1 MSLREPNRT
10 VVWVT
15 RENVIVSDLPRKA
28 LSRTAKLATLPLG
41 AAGRAT
47 VGLGKRIGGAP
58 AETVLAEFQRRT
70 AEQLFSVLGE
80 LKGGAMKFGQML
92 SLMESAMPEEF
103 AAPYRA
109 TLTKL
114 QDSAPPMPA
123 STVHT
128 ILSRELGARWRARF
142 EEFDDL
148 PAAAASIG
156 QVHQGILK
164 DGRKVAVKLQYP
176 GAAEALRADLRQLGR
191 VARTFGS
198 WVPGLDIKPLIAEL
212 QERIGEELDYDRE
225 AQAQQQYADAFKDHP
240 EFVVPRVI
248 KHSPKVIVSE
258 WIEGRPLSGVITG
271 GTKSERDDVGL
282 KYVRFMFTGP
292 KLAGL
297 LHSDPHPGN
306 FRVMPDGRL
315 GVVDFGLCARLP
327 DGLPP
332 AIGRLM
338 RISLTGDGEAVV
350 EGLRAEG
357 FIKPRMEIDPQ
368 QLIDYLAPF
377 AEPARTE
384 TFQFSRAWMREQ
396 ANRTGDLRSPNASL
410 ALRLNMPPSYLL
422 IHRVWIGGMAVL
434 SQLEAEAPFRGVL
447 EELLPGFADEA

>member
-1 MSLREPNRT
+1 MGN
-10 VVWVT
+10 
-15 RENVIVSDLPRKA
+15 VSDLPRKA
-28 LSRTAKLATLPLG
+28 LSRTAKLASLPLG

-58 AETVLAEFQRRT
+58 AETVMAEFQRRT
-70 AEQLFSVLGE
+70 ADQLFAVLGE

-92 SLMESAMPEEF
+92 SLMESAMPEEL

-128 ILSRELGARWRARF
+128 ILSRELGRRWRDRF

-156 QVHQGILK
+156 QVHRGTLK
-164 DGRKVAVKLQYP
+164 DGREVAVKLQYP

-191 VARTFGS
+191 FARTFGTL
-198 WVPGLDIKPLIAEL
+198 VPGLDMKPLVAEL

-225 AQAQQQYADAFKDHP
+225 AQAQQQFADAFKGHP
-240 EFVVPRVI
+240 EFAVPRVI
-248 KHSPKVIVSE
+248 KHSPSVIVSE
-258 WIEGRPLSGVITG
+258 WIEGRPLSSFITD
-271 GTKSERDDVGL
+271 GTKQERDEIGL
-282 KYVRFMFTGP
+282 KYVRFMFSGP

-306 FRVMPDGRL
+306 FRVMADGRL

-327 DGLPP
+327 DGLPR
-332 AIGRLM
+332 AIGRLLT
-338 RISLTGDGEAVV
+338 ISLEGDGIAVRD
-350 EGLRAEG
+350 GLRAEG
-357 FIKPRMEIDPQ
+357 FIKPRMEIDPE
-368 QLIDYLAPF
+368 QLMDYLAPF
-377 AEPARTE
+377 AEPARAE
-384 TFQFSRAWMREQ
+384 MFQFSRAWMRAQ
-396 ANRTGDLRSPNASL
+396 ANRTGDFRSPQASL
-410 ALRLNMPPSYLL
+410 ALKLNLPPSYLL
-422 IHRVWIGGMAVL
+422 IHRVWIGGIAVL
-434 SQLEAEAPFRGVL
+434 SQLEAEAPFSSVL
-447 EELLPGFADEA
+447 DEFLPGFTRV

>member
-1 MSLREPNRT
+1 MSLRKPDRT

-70 AEQLFSVLGE
+70 ADQLFSVLGE

-156 QVHQGILK
+156 QVHYGVLK

-225 AQAQQQYADAFKDHP
+225 AQAQQQYADAFKGHP

-258 WIEGRPLSGVITG
+258 WIEGKPLSGVITG
-271 GTKSERDDVGL
+271 GTKSERDEVGL

-292 KLAGL
+292 LLAGL

-306 FRVMPDGRL
+306 FRVMSDGRL

-332 AIGRLM
+332 AIGRLL
-338 RISLTGDGEAVV
+338 RISLTGDGDAVV

-357 FIKPRMEIDPQ
+357 FIKSRMEIDPQ

-377 AEPARTE
+377 AEPARAE

-410 ALRLNMPPSYLL
+410 TLRLNMPPSYLL

-447 EELLPGFADEA
+447 EELLPGFSDEV

>member
-1 MSLREPNRT
+1 M
-10 VVWVT
+10 
-15 RENVIVSDLPRKA
+15 IVSDLPRKA

-58 AETVLAEFQRRT
+58 AETVLADFQRRT
-70 AEQLFSVLGE
+70 ADQLFSVLGE

-92 SLMESAMPEEF
+92 SMMESAMPEEF

-123 STVHT
+123 STVDT

-142 EEFDDL
+142 EEFDDQ

-156 QVHQGILK
+156 QVHYGILK

-176 GAAEALRADLRQLGR
+176 GAADALRADLRQLGR

-225 AQAQQQYADAFKDHP
+225 AQAQQQYADAFKGHP

-258 WIEGRPLSGVITG
+258 WIEGKPLSGVITG
-271 GTKSERDDVGL
+271 GTKSERDEVGL

-292 KLAGL
+292 LLAGL

-306 FRVMPDGRL
+306 FRVMSDGRL

-332 AIGRLM
+332 AIGRLL
-338 RISLTGDGEAVV
+338 RISLTGDGDAVV
-350 EGLRAEG
+350 EGLRAQG

-377 AEPARTE
+377 AEPARAE

-410 ALRLNMPPSYLL
+410 TLRLNMPPSYLL

-447 EELLPGFADEA
+447 EELLPGFSDEA

>member
-1 MSLREPNRT
+1 VARQNGT
-10 VVWVT
+10 
-15 RENVIVSDLPRKA
+15 VSDLPRKA
-28 LSRTAKLATLPLG
+28 LSRSAKLATLPLG

-58 AETVLAEFQRRT
+58 AETVMAEFQRRT

-80 LKGGAMKFGQML
+80 LKGGAMKFGQMM
-92 SLMESAMPEEF
+92 SLMESAMPEDL

-123 STVHT
+123 STVDA
-128 ILSRELGARWRARF
+128 ILSRELGVRWRARF
-142 EEFDDL
+142 KEFDDL

-156 QVHQGILK
+156 QVHRGVLK
-164 DGRKVAVKLQYP
+164 DGREVAIKLQYP

-191 VARTFGS
+191 LARTFGS
-198 WVPGLDIKPLIAEL
+198 WVPGLDLKPLIAEL

-225 AQAQQQYADAFKDHP
+225 AQAQQQYAVAFAGHP

-248 KHSPKVIVSE
+248 KHSPEVIVSE
-258 WIEGRPLSGVITG
+258 WIEGRPLSGVITDG
-271 GTKSERDDVGL
+271 SKAERDEVGL
-282 KYVRFMFTGP
+282 KYVRFMFSGP

-332 AIGRLM
+332 AIGRLL
-338 RISLTGDGEAVV
+338 RISMSGDGDAVV
-350 EGLRAEG
+350 KGLRAEG
-357 FIKPRMEIDPQ
+357 FIKPRMSIDPD

-377 AEPARTE
+377 AEPARVE

-396 ANRTGDLRSPNASL
+396 ATRTSDPRQPNAAL
-410 ALRLNMPPSYLL
+410 ALRLNLPPSYLL
-422 IHRVWIGGMAVL
+422 IHRVWIGGLAVL
-434 SQLEAEAPFRGVL
+434 SQLEAEAPFRSTL
-447 EELLPGFADEA
+447 EEFLPGFADED

>member
-1 MSLREPNRT
+1 M
-10 VVWVT
+10 
-15 RENVIVSDLPRKA
+15 SDLPRKA
-28 LSRTAKLATLPLG
+28 LSRTAKLASLPLG

-58 AETVLAEFQRRT
+58 AEAVLAEFQRRT

-92 SLMESAMPEEF
+92 SLMESAMPEEL

-123 STVHT
+123 ATVDT
-128 ILSRELGARWRARF
+128 ILSRELGKRWRDRF
-142 EEFDDL
+142 SEFSDK

-156 QVHQGILK
+156 QVHRGTLK
-164 DGRKVAVKLQYP
+164 DGREVAVKLQYP
-176 GAAEALRADLRQLGR
+176 GAAEALRADLKQLGR
-191 VARTFGS
+191 FARSFGAL
-198 WVPGLDIKPLIAEL
+198 VPGMDMKPLVAEL

-225 AQAQQQYADAFKDHP
+225 AQAQQQYADAFRDHP

-248 KHSPKVIVSE
+248 KHSPTVIVSE
-258 WIEGRPLSGVITG
+258 WIEGRPLSSFITD
-271 GTKSERDDVGL
+271 GTREERNEIGL
-282 KYVRFMFTGP
+282 KYARFLFSGP
-292 KLAGL
+292 KYAGL

-306 FRVMPDGRL
+306 FRILADGRL

-332 AIGRLM
+332 AIGRLL
-338 RISLTGDGEAVV
+338 RLSLTGDGPAIHD
-350 EGLRAEG
+350 GLVAEG
-357 FIKPRMEIDPQ
+357 FIKPRMEIDPE
-368 QLIDYLAPF
+368 QLMDYLAPF
-377 AEPARTE
+377 AEPARE
-384 TFQFSRAWMREQ
+384 DTFQFNRAWMRAQ
-396 ANRTGDLRSPNASL
+396 ANRTSDFRSPNATL
-410 ALRLNMPPSYLL
+410 AFKLNLPPSYLL

-434 SQLEAEAPFRGVL
+434 SQLEAEAPFRSVL
-447 EELLPGFADEA
+447 EELLPGFTEAEAHQ

>member
-1 MSLREPNRT
+1 MG
-10 VVWVT
+10 V
-15 RENVIVSDLPRKA
+15 VSDLPRKA

-47 VGLGKRIGGAP
+47 VGLGRRLGGAP
-58 AETVLAEFQRRT
+58 ADAISAEFQRRT

-80 LKGGAMKFGQML
+80 LKGGAMKVGQML
-92 SLMESAMPEEF
+92 SMMESAMPEEF

-123 STVHT
+123 STVHA
-128 ILSRELGARWRARF
+128 ILSRELGVRWRARF

-156 QVHQGILK
+156 QVHRGVLK
-164 DGRKVAVKLQYP
+164 DGREVAVKLQYP

-198 WVPGLDIKPLIAEL
+198 WVPGLELKPLIAEL

-225 AQAQQQYADAFKDHP
+225 AQAQQQYAVAFADHP

-248 KHSPKVIVSE
+248 KHSPQVIVSE
-258 WIEGRPLSGVITG
+258 WIEGRPLSGLIAD
-271 GTKSERDDVGL
+271 GTKTERDEIGL
-282 KYVRFMFTGP
+282 KYVRFMFSGP

-306 FRVMPDGRL
+306 FRVMADGRL

-327 DGLPP
+327 GGLPP
-332 AIGRLM
+332 AIGRLL
-338 RISLTGDGEAVV
+338 RVSLAGDGDAVV

-357 FIKPRMEIDPQ
+357 FIKPRMTIDGD
-368 QLIDYLAPF
+368 QLIEYLAPF
-377 AEPARTE
+377 AEPARVE
-384 TFQFSRAWMREQ
+384 RFQFNRAWMRAQ
-396 ANRTGDLRSPNASL
+396 TARTSDFRSPDAAL
-410 ALRLNMPPSYLL
+410 ALRLNLPPSYLL
-422 IHRVWIGGMAVL
+422 IHRVWIGGVAVL
-434 SQLEAEAPFRGVL
+434 SQLEAEAPFRSVL
-447 EELLPGFADEA
+447 EEFLPGFADED

>member
-1 MSLREPNRT
+1 M
-10 VVWVT
+10 
-15 RENVIVSDLPRKA
+15 SDLPRKA
-28 LSRTAKLATLPLG
+28 LSRTAKLASLPLG

-58 AETVLAEFQRRT
+58 AETVIAEFQRRT
-70 AEQLFSVLGE
+70 ADQLFAVLGE

-92 SLMESAMPEEF
+92 SLMESAMPEEL

-128 ILSRELGARWRARF
+128 ILSRELGRRWRDRF

-156 QVHQGILK
+156 QVHRGTLK
-164 DGRKVAVKLQYP
+164 DGREVAVKLQYP

-191 VARTFGS
+191 FARTFGS
-198 WVPGLDIKPLIAEL
+198 LVPGMDMKPLVAEL

-225 AQAQQQYADAFKDHP
+225 AQAQQKYADAFTDHP

-248 KHSPKVIVSE
+248 KHSPSVIVSE
-258 WIEGRPLSGVITG
+258 WIEGRPLSSIITD
-271 GTKSERDDVGL
+271 GTKQERDEIGL
-282 KYVRFMFTGP
+282 KYVRFMFSGP

-332 AIGRLM
+332 AMGRLL
-338 RISLTGDGEAVV
+338 RISLEGDGAAVLA
-350 EGLRAEG
+350 GLREEG
-357 FIKPRMEIDPQ
+357 FIKPRMEIDPD
-368 QLIDYLAPF
+368 QLMDYLAPF
-377 AEPARTE
+377 AEPARVD
-384 TFQFSRAWMREQ
+384 TFQFSRAWMRAQ
-396 ANRTGDLRSPNASL
+396 TTRTSDFRSPNA
-410 ALRLNMPPSYLL
+410 ALTFKLNLPPSYLL
-422 IHRVWIGGMAVL
+422 IHRVWIGGIAVL
-434 SQLEAEAPFRGVL
+434 SQLEAEAPFSSVL
-447 EELLPGFADEA
+447 DEFLPGFSRV

>member
-1 MSLREPNRT
+1 MSLHEPDRT
-10 VVWVT
+10 VVWST

-28 LSRTAKLATLPLG
+28 LSRTAKLATLPIG

-128 ILSRELGARWRARF
+128 ILSHELGARWRARF

-156 QVHQGILK
+156 QVHHGILK

-225 AQAQQQYADAFKDHP
+225 AQAQQQYANALKDHP

-248 KHSPKVIVSE
+248 KHSPSVIVSD
-258 WIEGRPLSGVITG
+258 WIEGRPLSGVIID
-271 GTKSERDDVGL
+271 GTKSERDEVGL

-306 FRVMPDGRL
+306 FRVMSDGRL

-327 DGLPP
+327 EGLPP
-332 AIGRLM
+332 AIGRLL

-377 AEPARTE
+377 AEPARAD

-396 ANRTGDLRSPNASL
+396 ANRTGDLRAPNASL
-410 ALRLNMPPSYLL
+410 ALRLNLPPSYLL

-447 EELLPGFADEA
+447 EELLPGFADQA

>member
-1 MSLREPNRT
+1 MTGQNGD
-10 VVWVT
+10 
-15 RENVIVSDLPRKA
+15 VSDLPRKA
-28 LSRTAKLATLPLG
+28 LSRTAKLASLPLG

-58 AETVLAEFQRRT
+58 AEAVMAEFQRRT
-70 AEQLFSVLGE
+70 ADQLFSVLGE

-92 SLMESAMPEEF
+92 SMMESAMPEEF

-128 ILSRELGARWRARF
+128 ILSRELGKRWRDRF

-156 QVHQGILK
+156 QVHRGILK
-164 DGRKVAVKLQYP
+164 DGREVAIKLQYP

-191 VARTFGS
+191 FARTFGS
-198 WVPGLDIKPLIAEL
+198 LFPGLDMKPLVAEL

-225 AQAQQQYADAFKDHP
+225 AQAQQQYADAFKDHD

-248 KHSPKVIVSE
+248 KHSPTVIVSE
-258 WIEGRPLSGVITG
+258 WIEGKPLSKVITD
-271 GTKSERDDVGL
+271 GTKQERDEIGL
-282 KYVRFMFTGP
+282 KYVRFMFSGP
-292 KLAGL
+292 RYAGL

-332 AIGRLM
+332 AIGRLL
-338 RISLTGDGEAVV
+338 RISLEGDGAAVLA
-350 EGLRAEG
+350 GLRQEG
-357 FIKPRMEIDPQ
+357 FIKPRMDIDPD
-368 QLIDYLAPF
+368 QLMEYLAPF
-377 AEPARTE
+377 AEPARGD
-384 TFQFSRAWMREQ
+384 TFQFSRTWMREQ
-396 ANRTGDLRSPNASL
+396 TSRTSDFRSPNATL
-410 ALRLNMPPSYLL
+410 GLKINLPPSYLL
-422 IHRVWIGGMAVL
+422 IHRVWIGGIAVL
-434 SQLEAEAPFRGVL
+434 SQLDTEAPFRSVL
-447 EELLPGFADEA
+447 QELLPGFADD

>member
-1 MSLREPNRT
+1 
-10 VVWVT
+10 
-15 RENVIVSDLPRKA
+15 VIVSDLPRKA

-58 AETVLAEFQRRT
+58 AETVLADFQRRT

-123 STVHT
+123 STVDT

-142 EEFDDL
+142 EEFDDQ

-156 QVHQGILK
+156 QVHYGILK

-176 GAAEALRADLRQLGR
+176 GAADALRADLRQLGR

-225 AQAQQQYADAFKDHP
+225 AQAQQQYADAFKGHP

-258 WIEGRPLSGVITG
+258 WIEGKPLSGVITG
-271 GTKSERDDVGL
+271 GTKSERDEVGL

-292 KLAGL
+292 LLAGL

-306 FRVMPDGRL
+306 FRVMSDGRL

-332 AIGRLM
+332 AIGRLL
-338 RISLTGDGEAVV
+338 RISLTGDGDAVV
-350 EGLRAEG
+350 EGLRAQG

-377 AEPARTE
+377 AEPARAE

-410 ALRLNMPPSYLL
+410 TLRLNMPPSYLL

-447 EELLPGFADEA
+447 EELLPGFSDEA

>member
-1 MSLREPNRT
+1 
-10 VVWVT
+10 
-15 RENVIVSDLPRKA
+15 VIVSDLPRKA

-58 AETVLAEFQRRT
+58 AETVLADFQRRT
-70 AEQLFSVLGE
+70 ADQLFSVLGE

-92 SLMESAMPEEF
+92 SMMESAMPEEF

-123 STVHT
+123 STVDT

-142 EEFDDL
+142 EEFDDQ

-156 QVHQGILK
+156 QVHYGILK

-176 GAAEALRADLRQLGR
+176 GAADALRADLRQLGR

-225 AQAQQQYADAFKDHP
+225 AQAQQQNADAFKGHP

-258 WIEGRPLSGVITG
+258 WIEGKPLSGVITG
-271 GTKSERDDVGL
+271 GTKSERDEVGL

-292 KLAGL
+292 LLAGL

-306 FRVMPDGRL
+306 FRVMSDGRL

-332 AIGRLM
+332 AIGRLL
-338 RISLTGDGEAVV
+338 RISLTGDGDAVV
-350 EGLRAEG
+350 EGLRAQG

-377 AEPARTE
+377 AEPARAE

-410 ALRLNMPPSYLL
+410 TLRLNMPPSYLL

-447 EELLPGFADEA
+447 EELLPGFSEEA

>member
-1 MSLREPNRT
+1 MDP
-10 VVWVT
+10 
-15 RENVIVSDLPRKA
+15 VSDLPRKA
-28 LSRTAKLATLPLG
+28 LSRTAKLASLPLG

-58 AETVLAEFQRRT
+58 AETVMAEFQRRT
-70 AEQLFSVLGE
+70 ADQLFSVLGE

-128 ILSRELGARWRARF
+128 ILSRELGSKWRDRF
-142 EEFDDL
+142 TEFDDI

-156 QVHQGILK
+156 QVHRGILK
-164 DGRKVAVKLQYP
+164 DGREVAVKLQYP

-198 WVPGLDIKPLIAEL
+198 WVPGLDLKPLIAEL

-225 AQAQQQYADAFKDHP
+225 AQAQQAYAIAFADHP

-248 KHSPKVIVSE
+248 KHSPKAIVSE
-258 WIEGRPLSGVITG
+258 WIEGSPLSGVIAN
-271 GTKSERDDVGL
+271 GTKAERDEIGL
-282 KYVRFMFTGP
+282 KYVRFMFSGP

-306 FRVMPDGRL
+306 YRVMADGRL

-332 AIGRLM
+332 EIGRLL
-338 RISLTGDGEAVV
+338 RISLKGDGDEVV
-350 EGLRAEG
+350 AGLREVG
-357 FIKPRMEIDPQ
+357 FIKPRMEVDPQ

-377 AEPARTE
+377 AEPARHDE
-384 TFQFSRAWMREQ
+384 FQFSRAWMREQ
-396 ANRTGDLRSPNASL
+396 ASRTSDFRSPNASL
-410 ALRLNMPPSYLL
+410 TFKLNLPPSYLL
-422 IHRVWIGGMAVL
+422 IHRVWIGGVAVL
-434 SQLEAEAPFRGVL
+434 SQLEAQAPFRSVL
-447 EELLPGFADEA
+447 EEFLPGFRD

>member
-1 MSLREPNRT
+1 MDD
-10 VVWVT
+10 
-15 RENVIVSDLPRKA
+15 VSDLPRKA
-28 LSRTAKLATLPLG
+28 LSRTAKLASLPLG

-58 AETVLAEFQRRT
+58 AEAVMAEFQRRT
-70 AEQLFSVLGE
+70 ADQLFSVLGE

-123 STVHT
+123 ATVHT
-128 ILSRELGARWRARF
+128 ILARELGSKWRDRF
-142 EEFDDL
+142 SEFDDI

-156 QVHQGILK
+156 QVHRGVLK
-164 DGRKVAVKLQYP
+164 DGREVAVKLQYP

-198 WVPGLDIKPLIAEL
+198 WVPGLDIKPLITEL

-225 AQAQQQYADAFKDHP
+225 AQAQQAYANAFADHP

-248 KHSPKVIVSE
+248 KHSPKAIVSE
-258 WIEGRPLSGVITG
+258 WIEGAPLSGVIAD
-271 GTKSERDDVGL
+271 GTKAERDEIGL
-282 KYVRFMFTGP
+282 KYVRFMFSGP

-306 FRVMPDGRL
+306 FRVMADGRL

-332 AIGRLM
+332 EIGSLL
-338 RISLTGDGEAVV
+338 RISLQGDGDQVV
-350 EGLRAEG
+350 AGLREVG
-357 FIKPRMEIDPQ
+357 FIKPRMEVDPQ

-377 AEPARTE
+377 AEPARAE
-384 TFQFSRAWMREQ
+384 VFQFNRAWMREQ
-396 ANRTGDLRSPNASL
+396 ANRTSDFRSPNAAL
-410 ALRLNMPPSYLL
+410 ALKLNLPPSYLL
-422 IHRVWIGGMAVL
+422 IHRVWIGGVAVL
-434 SQLEAEAPFRGVL
+434 SQLEAEAPFRSVL
-447 EELLPGFADEA
+447 EEFLPGFQD

>member
-1 MSLREPNRT
+1 M
-10 VVWVT
+10 
-15 RENVIVSDLPRKA
+15 
-28 LSRTAKLATLPLG
+28 SRTAKLASLPLG

-58 AETVLAEFQRRT
+58 AEAVLAEFQRRT
-70 AEQLFSVLGE
+70 AEQLFAVLGE

-92 SLMESAMPEEF
+92 SLMEAAMPEEL

-114 QDSAPPMPA
+114 QDSAPPMPIA
-123 STVHT
+123 TVDT
-128 ILSRELGARWRARF
+128 ILSRELGKRWRDRF
-142 EEFDDL
+142 TEFSDK

-156 QVHQGILK
+156 QVHRGILK
-164 DGRKVAVKLQYP
+164 DGREVAVKLQYP

-191 VARTFGS
+191 FARSFGAL
-198 WVPGLDIKPLIAEL
+198 VPGMDMKPLIAEL

-225 AQAQQQYADAFKDHP
+225 SQAQQQYADAFKDHP

-248 KHSPKVIVSE
+248 KHSPTVIVSE
-258 WIEGRPLSGVITG
+258 WIEGRPLSSYIAE
-271 GTKSERDDVGL
+271 GTREERNAIGL
-282 KYVRFMFTGP
+282 KYARFLFSGP
-292 KLAGL
+292 KYAGL

-332 AIGRLM
+332 AIGRLL
-338 RISLTGDGEAVV
+338 RISLSGDAVSVRDGLV
-350 EGLRAEG
+350 EEG
-357 FIKPRMEIDPQ
+357 FIKPRMEIDPE
-368 QLIDYLAPF
+368 QLMDYLAPF
-377 AEPARTE
+377 AEPARE
-384 TFQFSRAWMREQ
+384 ESFQFSREWMRAQ
-396 ANRTGDLRSPNASL
+396 ANRTSDFRSPNATL
-410 ALRLNMPPSYLL
+410 AFKLNLPPSYVL

-447 EELLPGFADEA
+447 EELLPGFTD

>member
-1 MSLREPNRT
+1 M
-10 VVWVT
+10 
-15 RENVIVSDLPRKA
+15 SDLPRKA

-70 AEQLFSVLGE
+70 ADQLFSVLGE

-156 QVHQGILK
+156 QVHYGVLK

-225 AQAQQQYADAFKDHP
+225 AQAQQQYADAFKGHP

-258 WIEGRPLSGVITG
+258 WIEGKPLSGVITG
-271 GTKSERDDVGL
+271 GTKSERDEVGL

-292 KLAGL
+292 LLAGL

-306 FRVMPDGRL
+306 FRVMSDGRL

-332 AIGRLM
+332 AIGRLL
-338 RISLTGDGEAVV
+338 RISLTGDGDAVV

-357 FIKPRMEIDPQ
+357 FIKSRMEIDPQ

-377 AEPARTE
+377 AEPARAE

-410 ALRLNMPPSYLL
+410 TLRLNMPPSYLL

-447 EELLPGFADEA
+447 EELLPGFSDEV

>member
-1 MSLREPNRT
+1 MTGQNG
-10 VVWVT
+10 
-15 RENVIVSDLPRKA
+15 IVSDLPRKA
-28 LSRTAKLATLPLG
+28 LSRTAKLASLPLG

-58 AETVLAEFQRRT
+58 AEAVFAEFQRRT
-70 AEQLFSVLGE
+70 ADQLFAVLGE

-128 ILSRELGARWRARF
+128 ILERELGKRWRDRF
-142 EEFDDL
+142 DEFDEQ

-156 QVHQGILK
+156 QVHRGRLK
-164 DGRKVAVKLQYP
+164 DGREVAVKLQYP

-191 VARTFGS
+191 FGRTIGS
-198 WVPGLDIKPLIAEL
+198 LIPGLDVKPLVAEL

-248 KHSPKVIVSE
+248 KHSPAVIVSE
-258 WIEGRPLSGVITG
+258 WIEGRPLSSYITD
-271 GTKSERDDVGL
+271 GTQEERDAIGL
-282 KYVRFMFTGP
+282 KYVRFMFSGP
-292 KLAGL
+292 KYAGL

-306 FRVMPDGRL
+306 FRVMADGRL

-332 AIGRLM
+332 AIGRLL
-338 RISLTGDGEAVV
+338 RISLKGDGIAVRD
-350 EGLRAEG
+350 GLKAEG
-357 FIKPRMEIDPQ
+357 FIKPRMEIEPE
-368 QLIDYLAPF
+368 QLMDYLAPF
-377 AEPARTE
+377 AEPAREE
-384 TFQFSRAWMREQ
+384 TFQFSRAWMRAQ
-396 ANRTGDLRSPNASL
+396 ANRTGDFRSPNASL

-434 SQLEAEAPFRGVL
+434 SQLEAQAPFRSVL
-447 EELLPGFADEA
+447 EELLPGFTDG

>member
-1 MSLREPNRT
+1 MGS
-10 VVWVT
+10 
-15 RENVIVSDLPRKA
+15 VSDLPRKA
-28 LSRTAKLATLPLG
+28 LSRTAKLASLPLG

-47 VGLGKRIGGAP
+47 VGLGRRIGGAP
-58 AETVLAEFQRRT
+58 AETVMAEFQRRT
-70 AEQLFSVLGE
+70 ADQLFSVLGE

-92 SLMESAMPEEF
+92 SLMESAMPEEL

-123 STVHT
+123 STVQT
-128 ILSRELGARWRARF
+128 ILSRELGKRWRDRF

-156 QVHQGILK
+156 QVHRGILK
-164 DGRKVAVKLQYP
+164 DGREVAVKLQYP
-176 GAAEALRADLRQLGR
+176 GAGEALRADLKQLGR
-191 VARTFGS
+191 FARTFGAL
-198 WVPGLDIKPLIAEL
+198 VPGVDMKPLVAEL

-225 AQAQQQYADAFKDHP
+225 AQAQQQYADAFKGHP

-248 KHSPKVIVSE
+248 KHSPTVIVSE
-258 WIEGRPLSGVITG
+258 WIEGTPLSKVITEG
-271 GTKSERDDVGL
+271 SKEERDEIGL
-282 KYVRFMFTGP
+282 KYVRFMFSGP
-292 KLAGL
+292 LLAGL

-332 AIGRLM
+332 AIGRLL
-338 RISLTGDGEAVV
+338 RISLEGDGDAVL

-357 FIKPRMEIDPQ
+357 FIKPRMEIDPA
-368 QLIDYLAPF
+368 QLMDYLAPF
-377 AEPARTE
+377 AEPARAE
-384 TFQFSRAWMREQ
+384 SFQFSRAWMRAQ
-396 ANRTGDLRSPNASL
+396 ANRTSDFRSPNASM
-410 ALRLNMPPSYLL
+410 ALKINLPPSYLL
-422 IHRVWIGGMAVL
+422 IHRVWIGGIAVL
-434 SQLEAEAPFRGVL
+434 SQLEAEAPFRSVL
-447 EELLPGFADEA
+447 EEFLPGFTD

>member
-1 MSLREPNRT
+1 M
-10 VVWVT
+10 T
-15 RENVIVSDLPRKA
+15 RQNGNVSDLPRKA
-28 LSRTAKLATLPLG
+28 LSRTAKLASLPLG

-58 AETVLAEFQRRT
+58 AETVFAEFQRRT
-70 AEQLFSVLGE
+70 ADQLFSVLGE

-92 SLMESAMPEEF
+92 SLMESAMPEEL

-123 STVHT
+123 STVHV
-128 ILSRELGARWRARF
+128 ILSRELGKRWRDRF

-156 QVHQGILK
+156 QVHRGILK
-164 DGRKVAVKLQYP
+164 DGREVAVKLQYP

-191 VARTFGS
+191 LARTFGS
-198 WVPGLDIKPLIAEL
+198 LVPGLDMKPLITEL

-248 KHSPKVIVSE
+248 KHSPTVIVSE
-258 WIEGRPLSGVITG
+258 WIEGRPLSSFITD
-271 GTKSERDDVGL
+271 GTKQERDEIGL
-282 KYVRFMFTGP
+282 KYVRFMFSGP
-292 KLAGL
+292 RYAGL

-306 FRVMPDGRL
+306 FRVMADGRL

-332 AIGRLM
+332 AIGRLL
-338 RISLTGDGEAVV
+338 RISLDGDGVAVRD
-350 EGLRAEG
+350 GLRAEG
-357 FIKPRMEIDPQ
+357 FIKARMDIDPD
-368 QLIDYLAPF
+368 QLMDYLAPF

-384 TFQFSRAWMREQ
+384 TFQFSRAWMRAQ
-396 ANRTGDLRSPNASL
+396 ANRTGDFRSPNATL
-410 ALRLNMPPSYLL
+410 ALKLNMPPSYLL

-434 SQLEAEAPFRGVL
+434 SQLEAEAPFRSVL
-447 EELLPGFADEA
+447 EELLPGFTDKD

>member
-1 MSLREPNRT
+1 
-10 VVWVT
+10 
-15 RENVIVSDLPRKA
+15 VSDLPRKA
-28 LSRTAKLATLPLG
+28 LSRTAKLASLPLG

-58 AETVLAEFQRRT
+58 AEAVMAEFQRRT
-70 AEQLFSVLGE
+70 ADQLFSVLGE

-123 STVHT
+123 ATVDK
-128 ILSRELGARWRARF
+128 ILSEELGKRWRSRF
-142 EEFDDL
+142 SEFDDK

-156 QVHQGILK
+156 QVHRGVLK
-164 DGRKVAVKLQYP
+164 DGREVAVKLQYP
-176 GAAEALRADLRQLGR
+176 GAAEALRADLKQLGR
-191 VARTFGS
+191 FARTFGTL
-198 WVPGLDIKPLIAEL
+198 VPGLDMKPLITEL
-212 QERIGEELDYDRE
+212 QDRIGEELDYDRE

-240 EFVVPRVI
+240 EFVVPRVV
-248 KHSPKVIVSE
+248 KHSPTVIVSE
-258 WIEGRPLSGVITG
+258 WIEGKPLSSFITD
-271 GTKSERDDVGL
+271 GTKTERDELGL
-282 KYVRFMFTGP
+282 KYVRFMFSGP
-292 KLAGL
+292 RLAGL

-306 FRVMPDGRL
+306 FRVLADGRL

-332 AIGRLM
+332 AIGRLL
-338 RISLTGDGEAVV
+338 RISLDGNGDEVLA
-350 EGLRAEG
+350 GLRAEG
-357 FIKPRMEIDPQ
+357 FVKPRMEIDPE
-368 QLIDYLAPF
+368 QLVDYLAPF
-377 AEPARTE
+377 AEPARAE

-396 ANRTGDLRSPNASL
+396 ANRTGDFRSPNASL

-422 IHRVWIGGMAVL
+422 IHRVWIGGIAVL
-434 SQLEAEAPFRGVL
+434 SQLETEAPFKSVL
-447 EELLPGFADEA
+447 EEFLPGFTDE

>member
-1 MSLREPNRT
+1 M
-10 VVWVT
+10 
-15 RENVIVSDLPRKA
+15 SDLPRKA
-28 LSRTAKLATLPLG
+28 LSRTAKLASLPLG

-58 AETVLAEFQRRT
+58 AEAVLAEFQRRT
-70 AEQLFSVLGE
+70 AEQLFAVLGE

-92 SLMESAMPEEF
+92 SLMEAAMPEEL

-114 QDSAPPMPA
+114 QDSAPPMPIA
-123 STVHT
+123 TVDT
-128 ILSRELGARWRARF
+128 ILSRELGKRWRDRF
-142 EEFDDL
+142 TEFSDK

-156 QVHQGILK
+156 QVHRGILK
-164 DGRKVAVKLQYP
+164 DGREVAVKLQYP

-191 VARTFGS
+191 FARSFGAL
-198 WVPGLDIKPLIAEL
+198 VPGMDMKPLIAEL

-225 AQAQQQYADAFKDHP
+225 SQAQQQYADAFKDHP

-248 KHSPKVIVSE
+248 KHSPTVIVSE
-258 WIEGRPLSGVITG
+258 WIEGRPLSSYIAE
-271 GTKSERDDVGL
+271 GTREERNAIGL
-282 KYVRFMFTGP
+282 KYARFLFSGP
-292 KLAGL
+292 KYAGL

-332 AIGRLM
+332 AIGRLL
-338 RISLTGDGEAVV
+338 RISLSGDAVSVRDGLV
-350 EGLRAEG
+350 EEG
-357 FIKPRMEIDPQ
+357 FIKPRMEIDPE
-368 QLIDYLAPF
+368 QLMDYLAPF
-377 AEPARTE
+377 AEPARE
-384 TFQFSRAWMREQ
+384 ESFQFSREWMRAQ
-396 ANRTGDLRSPNASL
+396 ANRTSDFRSPNATL
-410 ALRLNMPPSYLL
+410 AFKLNLPPSYVL

-447 EELLPGFADEA
+447 EELLPGFTD

>member
-1 MSLREPNRT
+1 
-10 VVWVT
+10 
-15 RENVIVSDLPRKA
+15 VIVSDLPRKA

-70 AEQLFSVLGE
+70 ADQLFSVLGE

-92 SLMESAMPEEF
+92 SMMESAMPEEF

-128 ILSRELGARWRARF
+128 ILSRELGTRWRARF

-156 QVHQGILK
+156 QVHYGILK

-225 AQAQQQYADAFKDHP
+225 AQAQQQYADAFKGHP

-258 WIEGRPLSGVITG
+258 WIEGKPLSGVITG
-271 GTKSERDDVGL
+271 GTKSERDEVGL

-292 KLAGL
+292 RLAGL

-306 FRVMPDGRL
+306 FRVMSDGRL

-332 AIGRLM
+332 AIGRLL
-338 RISLTGDGEAVV
+338 RISLTGDGDAVV
-350 EGLRAEG
+350 GGLRAEG

-377 AEPARTE
+377 AEPARAE
-384 TFQFSRAWMREQ
+384 TFQFNRAWMREQ

-410 ALRLNMPPSYLL
+410 TLRLNMPPSYLL